1 MQTIYYGAPGTGKS
15 HRVDEFI
22 KSLGVGDDRTF
33 RTTFHPEYTYSDF
46 VGQLLPKVRRLA
58 SGSTDI
64 SYEFSKGVFTR
75 ALEKA
80 YEDTSK
86 AVFLIIEEMSRGD
99 CAAIFGD
106 IFQLLDRETQGINKG
121 YSKYF
126 INNEIIAE
134 DIIAISDDKVKLPP
148 NFNILGTVN
157 TSDQNV
163 YVMDTAFKR
172 RFEWEYISTKPV
184 PSVKPYKNNVDIIVF
199 TDNSGTSKVVSWIDL
214 YGTLNKFI
222 SDKRFLGLGEDKQLG
237 QFFIKFDSTATA
249 AEHKRQLK
257 NKLLHYLWEDIQK
270 SSYSSDVLL
279 FDESLTSYS
288 ELYDAF
294 EDDKKVFSDKLLDC
308 IDLWLRNAL

>member
-15 HRVDEFI
+15 QSVDEFI
-22 KSLGVGDDRTF
+22 KSLRVSADRTY

-46 VGQLLPKVRRLA
+46 VGQLLPKIRISA
-58 SGSTDI
+58 SGSRDI

-86 AVFLIIEEMSRGD
+86 PVFLIIEEMSRGD

-126 INNEIIAE
+126 INNEIISE
-134 DIIAISDDKVKLPP
+134 DIITISDDKVKLPP

-184 PSVKPYKNNVDIIVF
+184 PSVKPYYNSVDIIIF

-222 SDKRFLGLGEDKQLG
+222 SDTRFLGLGEDKQLG
-237 QFFIKFDSTATA
+237 QFFIKFDSTATVS
-249 AEHKRQLK
+249 EQKRQLK

-270 SSYSSDVLL
+270 SSYSSDTFL
-279 FDESLTSYS
+279 FDKSLTSYS
-288 ELYDAF
+288 EIYDAF
-294 EDDKKVFSDKLLDC
+294 EDDKKVFSDKFLDC